1 VQGED
6 YDADQ
11 GVVCEN
17 GDYGQ
22 EGGQQGMTNEKCDNC
37 GEMKANYS
45 ELQVSLVRTYRFCFE
60 CTQKI
65 ERILK
70 EGVN

>member
-1 VQGED
+1 
-6 YDADQ
+6 
-11 GVVCEN
+11 
-17 GDYGQ
+17 
-22 EGGQQGMTNEKCDNC
+22 MTNEKCDNC